1 MASRQSSC
9 IGIVLLLAWCG
20 LLDAA
25 DPLAALRHSDVSSYE
40 LTVAGGGD
48 ASEAPEGLVA
58 VLGSSRL
65 AHYWRPLEVAFTADG
80 KLLASVS
87 DNSVRL
93 WDPATGKERRRFDG
107 RSAPGNVNQS
117 LHCLAL
123 SADGKRVAAAG
134 YNNAILVWQTDTG
147 RELAFIPAESV
158 YGLAFHPDGKV
169 LAYGQ
174 QRPEITLRNLDD
186 SLERTFAGH
195 TNAVVALDFDRAG
208 DRLISA
214 SADKTAIVWD
224 VASGQ
229 PLHRLEGHTDAI
241 RDIAF
246 SIDERFIATAS
257 RDKTVRIW
265 NADDGRLIHTLTAHD
280 EGAEAVA
287 FHPDGQTLA
296 TAGWDRSINY
306 WNVKSGERTMSIEAG
321 DFTGALAFSPDG
333 RLLASASRSVQVR
346 DAATGRPLIEPP
358 GHRGAVRAVAFSPD
372 GRSLA
377 TAGEDRSLRIWDLAT
392 LADRQPL
399 PAAKGYPET
408 LAYSPD
414 GRTLALN
421 AGGVQ
426 LIDTSTWQ
434 VRQTLP
440 TRDKHLAY
448 SSDGRWLAAGLSV
461 WRLPDEQLHG
471 EITTAPGM
479 PLFGPRGEELFVF
492 GQQHAFPPGSSNSLL
507 SVWHTADLSVGT
519 AIAEVAGL
527 SNPGPAAASPDGHT
541 LALCGSQYGDD
552 DQRRAIIVLW
562 NAQKERPRL
571 ALDQQT
577 NAVAALT
584 FSPDGRT
591 LITGSNI
598 DATVR
603 VWDPRDGTLRETI
616 ALQAPPIFALN
627 AMAFAPD
634 SRHFAVAMGNGTLR
648 IFRIAAPPADV
659 PLATDPT
666 LPVRGEPPAT
676 DLWKSLIGQPAP
688 EFVGLKG
695 WIYGEA
701 TTLAELR
708 GQYVVLY
715 FWNFRSEQD
724 MPALMSLHEALGD
737 RGLSIVVI
745 NPDYG
750 NTVEQVRGFME
761 HDREQTWNG
770 RSLPFGVALDGGGDS
785 LISGTKLKTKGATH
799 AAYRMLVARRGR
811 VLQPTALLI
820 DRAGTVVRSLP
831 SSPNR
836 TTIRELAEVLRVQPR
851 TPDWQR
857 KIERAYALSDKQD
870 LKRNPPPFLPERAEL
885 LLDEPFPLREATFK
899 FVQSGNG
906 ASLQSLTTRQ
916 SLTLSGVLE
925 FIAGL
930 ERYEIEGPAELL
942 SREVPGDW
950 TVRDV
955 ASPAKRLAALQAVLR
970 DELKLRV
977 RFVQR
982 EVEREV
988 IVASGRYEFLPLS
1001 GVRDR
1006 EHIILA
1012 VEEAPDTS
1020 MGGTGSGSL
1029 GDLLRWLGGR
1039 LNRHVIDE
1047 TDGAKGQKLRW
1058 RDHLVSHMLDF
1069 ANRTEAGGQKLE
1081 RLLFNLNQ
1089 QTALRFTLEPRNVKA
1104 WFVEQAAD
1112 GKDDE

>member
-1 MASRQSSC
+1 MTSRQSPR
-9 IGIVLLLAWCG
+9 IMFVVLLASCG
-20 LLDAA
+20 LLHAA
-25 DPLAALRHSDVSSYE
+25 DSPLDALRQSDVSSYE

-48 ASEAPEGLVA
+48 ASTAQEGLVA

-87 DNSVRL
+87 DSTVRL
-93 WDPATGKERRRFDG
+93 WNPATGEERRRFEG
-107 RSAPGNVNQS
+107 RSAPGNVNQM
-117 LHCLAL
+117 LHCMAF
-123 SADGKRVAAAG
+123 SADGTRVAAAG
-134 YNNAILVWQTDTG
+134 YNNAILVWQTDSG
-147 RELAFIPAESV
+147 RELAFIPAEGV
-158 YGLAFHPDGKV
+158 YSLAFHPKGNL

-174 QRPEITLRNLDD
+174 RRPEITLRNLDD
-186 SLERTFAGH
+186 GQERTFAGH
-195 TNAVVALDFDRAG
+195 TDAVLALDFDRAA

-214 SADKTAIVWD
+214 GADKTAIVWD

-246 SIDERFIATAS
+246 SINERLLATAS
-257 RDKTVRIW
+257 RDKTVRLW
-265 NADDGRLIHTLTAHD
+265 SVDDGRVIHTLAAHD
-280 EGAEAVA
+280 GGVEAVA

-296 TAGWDRSINY
+296 TAGFDRRINY

-321 DFTGALAFSPDG
+321 DFSGALAFSRDG
-333 RLLASASRSVQVR
+333 RLLASAGRAVQVR
-346 DAATGRPLIEPP
+346 DAATGRPLIEP
-358 GHRGAVRAVAFSPD
+358 RGRRGGVRAVAFSPD
-372 GRSLA
+372 GSSLA
-377 TAGEDRSLRIWDLAT
+377 SAGEDRTLRIWDLAT

-399 PAAKGYPET
+399 PAAKGQLEA

-448 SSDGRWLAAGLSV
+448 SSDGRWLAAGLGV

-471 EITTAPGM
+471 EITTEPGT
-479 PLFGPRGEELFVF
+479 PVFGPRGEELFVF
-492 GQQHAFPPGSSNSLL
+492 GQQSPFPPGSGNSLL
-507 SVWHTADLSVGT
+507 SAWHTADLSAGA

-527 SNPGPAAASPDGHT
+527 SSPGPAAASPDGRT
-541 LALCGSQYGDD
+541 LALCGWQYGDD
-552 DQRRAIIVLW
+552 DQRRAVVVLW
-562 NAQKERPRL
+562 DSPKERPRL

-577 NAVAALT
+577 SGVAALA

-616 ALQAPPIFALN
+616 ALHAPPMFALN
-627 AMAFAPD
+627 ALAFAPD
-634 SRHFAVAMGNGTLR
+634 SRHFAVAMGNGTIR
-648 IFRIAAPPADV
+648 IFRIAKAPADV
-659 PLATDPT
+659 PLAIDPT
-666 LPVRGEPPAT
+666 LPVRGEPPET
-676 DLWKSLIGQPAP
+676 DLWKSLIGKPAP
-688 EFVGLKG
+688 EFAGLKG

-715 FWNFRSEQD
+715 FWNLQSEQE
-724 MPALMSLHEALGD
+724 MPALRSLHEALGD
-737 RGLSIVVI
+737 RGVSIVVI

-761 HDREQTWNG
+761 QFREQTWNG
-770 RSLPFGVALDGGGDS
+770 KRLPFRVALDGGGDS

-820 DRAGTVVRSLP
+820 DPQGRVANSLP

-836 TTIRELAEVLRVQPR
+836 GTINELAQRLGVQPR
-851 TPDWQR
+851 TPDWR
-857 KIERAYALSDKQD
+857 KKIEAAYALSDEQN
-870 LKRNPPPFLPERAEL
+870 LKRMAPPFLAERAEL

-916 SLTLSGVLE
+916 SLALASVLE
-925 FIAGL
+925 FIVGL
-930 ERYEIEGPAELL
+930 ERYEIEGPADLL
-942 SREVPGDW
+942 SREVSGDW

-955 ASPAKRLAALQAVLR
+955 ASTAKRLGALQEVLR
-970 DELKLRV
+970 DELKLPV
-977 RFVQR
+977 RFVER

-988 IVASGRYEFLPLS
+988 IVVSGRYEFLPLP

-1006 EHIILA
+1006 EHIFLA

-1020 MGGTGSGSL
+1020 LGGTGSGSL
-1029 GDLLRWLGGR
+1029 ADLLRSLGGR

-1058 RDHLVSHMLDF
+1058 RDHLVSHTLDF
-1069 ANRTEAGGQKLE
+1069 ANRTEASQQKLD

-1089 QTALRFTLEPRNVKA
+1089 QTALRFTLEPRNVKV

-1112 GKDDE
+1112 GE

>member
-1 MASRQSSC
+1 MTSRQLPC
-9 IGIVLLLAWCG
+9 VVFVFLLAWCG
-20 LLDAA
+20 IFAKAA
-25 DPLAALRHSDVSSYE
+25 DSPLNALRHSDVSSFE

-48 ASEAPEGLVA
+48 ASKAPEGLVA

-65 AHYWRPLEVAFTADG
+65 AHYQRPLQVAFTGDG
-80 KLLASVS
+80 KLMASVS
-87 DNSVRL
+87 DSTVRL
-93 WDPATGKERRRFDG
+93 WDPATGEGQRRFDS
-107 RSAPGNVNQS
+107 RSAPGIASQN

-147 RELAFIPAESV
+147 RELAFIPADGV
-158 YGLAFHPDGKV
+158 YSLAFHPKSNV

-174 QRPEITLRNLDD
+174 RRPEITVRNLDD
-186 SLERTFAGH
+186 GRVRTFTGH
-195 TNAVVALDFDRAG
+195 TDAVVKLAFDRAG

-229 PLHRLEGHTDAI
+229 PLHRLEGHTDTL

-246 SIDERFIATAS
+246 SIDERLIATAS
-257 RDKTVRIW
+257 RDKTARLW
-265 NADDGRLIHTLTAHD
+265 GADDGRLIHTLTAHD
-280 EGAEAVA
+280 GGVEAVA
-287 FHPDGQTLA
+287 FHPDGQMLA
-296 TAGWDRSINY
+296 TAGWDRRINY
-306 WNVKSGERTMSIEAG
+306 WNVKSGERSMSIEAG

-333 RLLASASRSVQVR
+333 RWLASGGRSVQVR

-358 GHRGAVRAVAFSPD
+358 GHRGAVRAVAFSSD
-372 GRSLA
+372 GSSLA
-377 TAGEDRSLRIWDLAT
+377 SAGEDKTLRIWDLAT

-399 PAAKGYPET
+399 PAVKGYPES

-414 GRTLALN
+414 GRTLAMN
-421 AGGVQ
+421 AGGTQ

-440 TRDKHLAY
+440 THDKHLTY
-448 SSDGRWLAAGLSV
+448 SPDGRWLAAGLSV

-471 EITTAPGM
+471 EITTAPGT

-492 GQQHAFPPGSSNSLL
+492 GQQSSFPPASGNSLL
-507 SVWHTADLSVGT
+507 SVWHTADLSAGT

-527 SNPGPAAASPDGHT
+527 SNPGPAAASPDGRT
-541 LALCGSQYGDD
+541 LALCGWQYGDD
-552 DQRRAIIVLW
+552 DERRATVVLW
-562 NAQKERPRL
+562 DVQQDRPRL

-577 NAVAALT
+577 SGVATLA

-591 LITGSNI
+591 LITASNM

-616 ALQAPPIFALN
+616 ALHAPPMFALN
-627 AMAFAPD
+627 ALAFAPD
-634 SRHFAVAMGNGTLR
+634 SRHFAVAMGNGTIR
-648 IFRIAAPPADV
+648 IFRIAAAPADV
-659 PLATDPT
+659 PLAADPA

-688 EFVGLKG
+688 EFEGLKG

-701 TTLAELR
+701 TTLADLR

-715 FWNFRSEQD
+715 FWNFRSEQE
-724 MPALMSLHEALGD
+724 MPALRSLHEALGD

-750 NTVEQVRGFME
+750 NTVDQVRGFME

-770 RSLPFGVALDGGGDS
+770 HSLPFRVALDGGGDS
-785 LISGTKLKTKGATH
+785 PISGTKLKTQGATH

-820 DRAGTVVRSLP
+820 DREGAVVRSLP

-836 TTIRELAEVLRVQPR
+836 GTINELAQLLGVQPR

-857 KIERAYALSDKQD
+857 KIERAYALSDEQV
-870 LKRNPPPFLPERAEL
+870 LKRMPPPFLPERAEL
-885 LLDEPFPLREATFK
+885 LLDVPLRDATFL
-899 FVQSGNG
+899 FLQSGNS
-906 ASLQSLTTRQ
+906 ASLRSVTTQER
-916 SLTLSGVLE
+916 LRLADVLE
-925 FIAGL
+925 FAVRL
-930 ERYEIEGPAELL
+930 ERYEFEGPADLL

-955 ASPAKRLAALQAVLR
+955 ATAAKRLAALQAVLR
-970 DELKLRV
+970 DELKLPV

-982 EVEREV
+982 EVEREA
-988 IVASGRYEFLPLS
+988 IVASGRYEFLPLP
-1001 GVRDR
+1001 GVRERD
-1006 EHIILA
+1006 HIFLA

-1020 MGGTGSGSL
+1020 IGGTGSGTL
-1029 GDLLRWLGGR
+1029 ADLLRSLGGR
-1039 LNRHVIDE
+1039 LTRHVIDE
-1047 TDGAKGQKLRW
+1047 TDGAKGQTLRW
-1058 RDHLVSHMLDF
+1058 RDHLVSHTIDF
-1069 ANRTEAGGQKLE
+1069 ANRTEAGQQKLE

-1089 QTALRFTLEPRNVKA
+1089 QTALRFTLEPRSVKV
-1104 WFVEQAAD
+1104 WFVELAAD
-1112 GKDDE
+1112 RNDSE